1 LALTIQLELT
11 RERQDAASAKSG
23 RFLRREAVPWMARPE
38 LGVGQGTFSTPPA
51 GGSLSGFGSAPFF
64 LFAGVPNRAS
74 ELVTCVSCQISR
86 AVVVLGPRAG
96 CLLTPCLQG
105 DFVMGGNGSWHP
117 EERKLAE
124 RLGDDYITENPP
136 PGARI
141 IGEEENDAERQRK
154 EAKQAQHSEKAD

>member
-1 LALTIQLELT
+1 
-11 RERQDAASAKSG
+11 
-23 RFLRREAVPWMARPE
+23 
-38 LGVGQGTFSTPPA
+38 
-51 GGSLSGFGSAPFF
+51 
-64 LFAGVPNRAS
+64 
-74 ELVTCVSCQISR
+74 
-86 AVVVLGPRAG
+86 
-96 CLLTPCLQG
+96 
-105 DFVMGGNGSWHP
+105 MGGNGSWHP